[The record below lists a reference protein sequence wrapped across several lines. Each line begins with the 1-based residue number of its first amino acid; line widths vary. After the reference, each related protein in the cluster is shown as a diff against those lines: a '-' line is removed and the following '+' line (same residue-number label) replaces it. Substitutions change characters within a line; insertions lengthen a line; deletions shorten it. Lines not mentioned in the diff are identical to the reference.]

1 MNGYNGYNRAVPWG
15 EGRGAGGG
23 KGERGKQP
31 QAPKVQ
37 KEKQVAKMMR
47 SYREKLPSPL
57 PPNPGLEKTRV
68 GGGVSQLGR
77 LCNR

>member
-1 MNGYNGYNRAVPWG
+1 MWG
-15 EGRGAGGG
+15 EERGRGG

-57 PPNPGLEKTRV
+57 PPNPGLEKTR
-68 GGGVSQLGR
+68 QGR
-77 LCNR
+77 RWGKPARKTL